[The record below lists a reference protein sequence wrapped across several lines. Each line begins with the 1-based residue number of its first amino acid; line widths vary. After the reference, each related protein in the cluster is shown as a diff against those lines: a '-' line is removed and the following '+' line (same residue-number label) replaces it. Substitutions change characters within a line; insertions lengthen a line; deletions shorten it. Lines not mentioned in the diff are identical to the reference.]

1 MSPGVSVRS
10 VAEPGVTRLG
20 QVSMDPVDPA
30 IRASDADRELTV
42 ERLRE
47 AHAEGRLTA
56 EEFSERVDEAYAA
69 RTHGDLAPLTRD
81 LPSPARGARTGDEA
95 TPARRDPSDRRP
107 GRPDPALPD
116 GRGAW
121 GVWAAAVL
129 VNVVV
134 WAVVSLSAQE
144 WIYFWPVWVAGP
156 WGAVLLAGW
165 LFRRR

>member
-1 MSPGVSVRS
+1 MSVNPG
-10 VAEPGVTRLG
+10 
-20 QVSMDPVDPA
+20 DPVDPGEA
-30 IRASDADRELTV
+30 MVRASDADREAVV

-47 AHAEGRLTA
+47 AHAEGRLTV
-56 EEFSERVDEAYAA
+56 EEFTQRVDEAYAA

-81 LPSPARGARTGDEA
+81 LPSASRGHRTGDEA
-95 TPARRDPSDRRP
+95 TPGRRPSADRRP
-107 GRPDPALPD
+107 ARHDRTLPD

-129 VNVVV
+129 VNLVV

-144 WIYFWPVWVAGP
+144 LVYFWPAWVAGP

>member
-1 MSPGVSVRS
+1 MSSVPPG
-10 VAEPGVTRLG
+10 EP
-20 QVSMDPVDPA
+20 DDPA
-30 IRASDADRELTV
+30 LRASDADREAVV

-47 AHAEGRLTA
+47 AHAEGRLMVD
-56 EEFSERVDEAYAA
+56 EFTQRVDEAYAA

-81 LPSPARGARTGDEA
+81 LPSPSRGPRTGDEA
-95 TPARRDPSDRRP
+95 TPARRDPGDRRP
-107 GRPDPALPD
+107 ARHDRGLPD

-144 WIYFWPVWVAGP
+144 LVYFWPVWVAGP